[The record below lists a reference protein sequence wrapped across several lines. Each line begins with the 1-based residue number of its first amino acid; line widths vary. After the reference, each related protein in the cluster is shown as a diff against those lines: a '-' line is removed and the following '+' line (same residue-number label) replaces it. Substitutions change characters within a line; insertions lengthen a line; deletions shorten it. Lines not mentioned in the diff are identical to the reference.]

1 MKWFRI
7 PLLMSI
13 GVHNSKKATPI
24 IETVPDS
31 EDEDEPMEEDDSS
44 VEATPP
50 PSVRSLHR

>member
-7 PLLMSI
+7 LLLMSI

>member
-1 MKWFRI
+1 M
-7 PLLMSI
+7 PI
-13 GVHNSKKATPI
+13 GVYNSKKATPI